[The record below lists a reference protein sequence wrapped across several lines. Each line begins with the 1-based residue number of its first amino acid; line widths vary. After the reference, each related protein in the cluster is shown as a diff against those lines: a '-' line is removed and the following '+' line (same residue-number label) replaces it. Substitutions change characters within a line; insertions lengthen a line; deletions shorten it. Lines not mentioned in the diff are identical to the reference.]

1 MSTLEASESLLKKY
15 ERMLADS
22 GQFKLALERH
32 ADAVL
37 SQEET
42 SICGL
47 LTLVDMVVDMLAEC
61 GLQNL
66 KSLYTAVKK
75 HASVHFDTCTTW
87 QTCHL
92 SGVNARGCMKV
103 GDGVFVHRQHIKW
116 VLSLWLCTHLREQE
130 RGRSSVPDADA
141 AVYRA
146 AMQCVLQQLH
156 GAYLHVA
163 EHLKKNNVLACA
175 LQNEPCANDHPR

>member
-22 GQFKLALERH
+22 VQFKLALERH
-32 ADAVL
+32 TEALL
-37 SQEET
+37 SEDEV
-42 SICGL
+42 SINGL
-47 LTLVDMVVDMLAEC
+47 LTLLDMVVDMLAEC

-75 HASVHFDTCTTW
+75 HASVHFDTCSMW

-92 SGVNARGCMKV
+92 SGVNARGCLKV
-103 GDGVFVHRQHIKW
+103 GDGVFVHRQHTKW
-116 VLSLWLCTHLREQE
+116 VVSLWLCTHLREQE

-141 AVYRA
+141 EVYRG

-163 EHLKKNNVLACA
+163 EHLKKKNVLACA
-175 LQNEPCANDHPR
+175 VANEPCANDYPP